1 MKIIVLDARPTDVG
15 DLNWAPLRAIGDL
28 TLHEITPPDEV
39 TTRIG
44 DAEIVFTNKVK
55 LTREVIEAAPNL
67 KYIGELATGFD
78 NIDIAAAREKGV
90 TVCNVAGY
98 SSAFTAQTA
107 WSLILELCARAG
119 EHSRLVHDGKWA
131 QSPTFSFWDYP
142 LLELDGKT
150 LLIVGLGNIGTR
162 VAKIG
167 EAFGMKAVAAITPGR
182 EGDTSPSEFPRV
194 PLDEA
199 LPDADVVSLHAPL
212 NPNTRGLMNA
222 QRLALM
228 KRGALLVNTGRG
240 PLIDDEAVAETLK
253 SGQLGGFGADVLFPE
268 PPPAAHPLYGA
279 PNCVLTP
286 HLGWASPEARARLLD
301 DSIQNLRAFLDG
313 APRNVLT

>member
-1 MKIIVLDARPTDVG
+1 MKIIVLDSRPTDVG

-28 TLHEITPPDEV
+28 QLHETTPPDEV
-39 TTRIG
+39 SARIG
-44 DAEIVFTNKVK
+44 DAEVVFTNKVK
-55 LTREVIEAAPNL
+55 LTRQAIEGAPNL

-78 NIDIAAAREKGV
+78 NIDIAAARERGI

-107 WSLILELCARAG
+107 WALILELCARAG
-119 EHSRLVHDGKWA
+119 EHSRLVHEGKWA
-131 QSPTFSFWDYP
+131 AQTAFSFWDYP
-142 LLELDGKT
+142 LFELDGKT

-167 EAFGMKAVAAITPGR
+167 EAMGMKAVAAITPGR

-199 LPDADVVSLHAPL
+199 LKSADAVSLHAPL

-222 QRLALM
+222 ERLSMM

-240 PLIDDEAVAETLK
+240 PLVDDHAVAEALQ

-268 PPPAAHPLYGA
+268 PPPAQHPLYGA
-279 PNCVLTP
+279 PNCILTP

-301 DSIQNLRAFLDG
+301 ESIGNLRAWLDG
-313 APRNVLT
+313 APRNVIS

>member
-1 MKIIVLDARPTDVG
+1 MKIIVLDSHPTDIG
-15 DLNWAPLRAIGDL
+15 DLDWSPLRQMGDL
-28 TLHEITPPDEV
+28 TLHEITPPNQV
-39 TTRIG
+39 AARIG

-55 LTREVIEAAPNL
+55 LPREVIEAAPKL

-119 EHSRLVHDGKWA
+119 DHSRLVHECKWA
-131 QSPTFSFWDYP
+131 QSPAFSFWDYP
-142 LLELDGKT
+142 LYELDGKT

-167 EAFGMKAVAAITPGR
+167 EALGMSAVAAITPGR
-182 EGDTSPSEFPRV
+182 EGDTSPSEFPRA

-199 LPDADVVSLHAPL
+199 LTTADVVSLHAPL
-212 NPNTRGLMNA
+212 NSNTRGLMNA
-222 QRLALM
+222 ERLAMM

-240 PLIDDEAVAETLK
+240 PLIDDAAVADALQ
-253 SGQLGGFGADVLFPE
+253 SGQLGGFAADVLFPE
-268 PPPAAHPLYGA
+268 PPPAHHPLYGA
-279 PNCVLTP
+279 PNCILTP
-286 HLGWASPEARARLLD
+286 HLGWASPEARARLLEG
-301 DSIQNLRAFLDG
+301 SIANLRAFLDG
-313 APRNVLT
+313 TPRNVVT

>member
-1 MKIIVLDARPTDVG
+1 MKIIVLDSRPTDVG

-28 TLHEITPPDEV
+28 TLHEITPPDQV
-39 TTRIG
+39 SSRIG

-78 NIDIAAAREKGV
+78 NIDIAAAKEKGV

-107 WSLILELCARAG
+107 WALILELCARAG
-119 EHSRLVHDGKWA
+119 EHSRLVHEGQWA
-131 QSPTFSFWDYP
+131 RATAFSFWDYP
-142 LLELDGKT
+142 LYELDGKT

-167 EAFGMKAVAAITPGR
+167 EAFGMKAIAAITPGR
-182 EGDTSPSEFPRV
+182 QGETSPSEFPRL

-199 LPDADVVSLHAPL
+199 LKNADVTSLHAPL

-240 PLIDDEAVAETLK
+240 PLIDDGAVADALK
-253 SGQLGGFGADVLFPE
+253 SGHLGGFAADVLFPE
-268 PPPAAHPLYGA
+268 PPPAQHPLYGA

-301 DSIQNLRAFLDG
+301 DSIVNLRAWLDG